1 MNLFKPN
8 RRQFLGGAAALAA
21 LQPFQAW
28 AEDGGDTLVL
38 RADGDIQIL
47 DPAFQSGMIED
58 EVGRAIFPS
67 LNRLDPAG
75 TPLAWTPY
83 AASVLD
89 PADPVTVRFTLRDG
103 LNWSNGYGP
112 VTAEDVKF
120 SFERIADPAVG
131 SPWQYA
137 FDALDRVAVIDAR
150 SGIIHLKRP
159 YMPFVTSS
167 LPFWTGRIVCKAAVQ
182 KAGGRF
188 AADPLATCGPYRI
201 ADWQP
206 KQSITLAAD
215 PAWPGPPPAFG
226 RVQFRVIEDADS
238 GLLAFEA
245 RAIDFTRISLNAL
258 ASYRKVMPPDTHL
271 IQMPGIRYQWLTLNI
286 ANPKLKDLRVR
297 RAIQRAIDVDQILAG
312 AYSDLCQGATGVAL
326 PGMVGHRDRILYP
339 YDKAEAKRLLK
350 EAGVGNLSLELA
362 ILSGQTDLLV
372 AQIIQAMLADVGIDV
387 LIRSYDEGVYW
398 SLGDKTAGD
407 GWKSLELVLRYS
419 TSGVDPA
426 ENLTWFRP
434 EQIGVWNWSAFDSP
448 EFETL
453 YGQGLGESDPTKRG
467 AAYRK
472 MQDLMEE
479 SGGFVFIAIET
490 YAAVCRPWIR
500 PFVSPD
506 DLTDITRFD
515 RAQLKGTATP

>member
-1 MNLFKPN
+1 MTT
-8 RRQFLGGAAALAA
+8 RRQFLAGAAAMAA
-21 LQPFQAW
+21 FRPLQSW

-67 LNRLDPAG
+67 LNRLNAAG

-89 PADPVTVRFTLRDG
+89 PVDTMTVRFTLRDG
-103 LNWSNGYGP
+103 LTWSNGFGP

-131 SPWQYA
+131 SPWAYA
-137 FDALDRVAVIDAR
+137 FDALDHVEIVDAR
-150 SGIIHLKRP
+150 SGVIRLKHP
-159 YMPFVTSS
+159 YAPLVTSS
-167 LPFWTGRIVCKAAVQ
+167 LPFWTGRIVCRRAVE

-188 AADPLATCGPYRI
+188 NADPLATCGPYAI

-206 KQSITLAAD
+206 KQSITLKAN
-215 PAWPGPPPAFG
+215 PAWPGPAPAFKT
-226 RVQFRVIEDADS
+226 VQFRIIEDADS
-238 GLLAFEA
+238 ALLAFEA
-245 RAIDFTRISLNAL
+245 RAVDFTRISLNAL
-258 ASYRKVMPPDTHL
+258 ASYKKTPPPDTHL
-271 IQMPGIRYQWLTLNI
+271 VEMPGIRYQWLTLNI
-286 ANPKLKDLRVR
+286 ANPKLSDPRVR

-312 AYSDLCQGATGVAL
+312 AYSDLCPAATGVVL
-326 PGMVGHRDRILYP
+326 PGMPGLRDRILYP
-339 YDKAEAKRLLK
+339 YDKAEAKRLLV

-398 SLGDKTAGD
+398 SLGDKASGD

-426 ENLTWFRP
+426 ENLTWSRP
-434 EQIGVWNWSAFDSP
+434 DQIGIWNWSAFDSL

-453 YGQGLGESDPTKRG
+453 YAQGLAESDPAKRG
-467 AAYRK
+467 AIYRR

-490 YAAVCRPWIR
+490 YAAVCRPWVK

-506 DLTDITRFD
+506 DLTDIARFD
-515 RAQLKGTATP
+515 RAKPSETATP